1 MSPERTTSD
10 AFLTSSSTSLVIPK
24 LCDDGSNWADYEPRA
39 RRAMG
44 SKGLVAHLEGR
55 VNPPTP
61 FGITNG
67 IPMFAVNMPAT
78 EDQLEAKEKKIQDFE
93 QKEYLA
99 QYFILS
105 STSPRLSQKLLNLT
119 TAKDMWDAVKH
130 DVTTKSSLHQVDILN
145 QL

>member
-1 MSPERTTSD
+1 MSPEWTTLD

-24 LCDDGSNWADYEPRA
+24 LHDNGSNWADYKLRA

-44 SKGLVAHLEGR
+44 LKGLVAHLKGC
-55 VNPPTP
+55 VSPPTP

-67 IPMFAVNMPAT
+67 ILMFMVNMPAT
-78 EDQLEAKEKKIQDFE
+78 EDQLEAKEKKIQDFK

-105 STSPRLSQKLLNLT
+105 LMSPCLSQNFSTSPQPKT
-119 TAKDMWDAVKH
+119 CGM
-130 DVTTKSSLHQVDILN
+130 Q
-145 QL
+145 